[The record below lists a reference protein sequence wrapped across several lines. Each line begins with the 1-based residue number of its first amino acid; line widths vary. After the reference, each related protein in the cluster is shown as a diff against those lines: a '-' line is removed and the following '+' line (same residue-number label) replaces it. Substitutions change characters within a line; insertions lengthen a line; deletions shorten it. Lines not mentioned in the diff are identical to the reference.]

1 MIARNVFTL
10 LLAAGAFGLAV
21 GLSGCD
27 GMPGRPKLADK
38 WQAPDEMAGFEK
50 LYSQNCVACH
60 GLGSVAGAS
69 IAMDNPTFLAVI
81 PGETLTNDIAN
92 GVHGTAMPGSSKAAG
107 GTLTAEQ
114 IKTITA
120 GILAKKPARPPGPTL
135 PDYSAPLGDVGR
147 GSRVFATSC
156 AACHGPAGT
165 GGGKAGSV
173 VAATYLGLVS
183 NQYLR
188 TVVIAGRPDL
198 GCPDFA
204 NRTPGKPMTS
214 EDIADVTAWLVS
226 HRKNEFG
233 QPLIAPK
240 QP

>member
-120 GILAKKPARPPGPTL
+120 GILAKNRPGRPARPFRTTAPRSATL
-135 PDYSAPLGDVGR
+135 
-147 GSRVFATSC
+147 
-156 AACHGPAGT
+156 AAE
-165 GGGKAGSV
+165 AGSSPPP
-173 VAATYLGLVS
+173 APPAMGLPEPA
-183 NQYLR
+183 
-188 TVVIAGRPDL
+188 AGRPARSSPPPTSVSFPTNTCAPSSSPVARISAARIL
-198 GCPDFA
+198 RTAHPA
-204 NRTPGKPMTS
+204 NR
-214 EDIADVTAWLVS
+214 
-226 HRKNEFG
+226 
-233 QPLIAPK
+233 
-240 QP
+240 